1 MAEEL
6 PRVEIATKVT
16 TRSVEE
22 TVARLIGIIST
33 RALTL
38 FAVIDQSQQARSVGQ
53 DLRETVLVIFGDP
66 RMHTQVMVDSPL
78 AALDLPLRVLVWSDG
93 GQTNVSYE
101 TPRSLTSR
109 LKLRGDLATRL
120 GGSDALTDAL
130 VAPL

>member
-66 RMHTQVMVDSPL
+66 RMHTQVMVDSPW

-93 GQTNVSYE
+93 RQTNVSYE
-101 TPRSLTSR
+101 TPRSLASR

-120 GGSDALTDAL
+120 GGNDALTDAL